1 MYDAHRFLCCGGAC
15 QKNGVLRSDCFS
27 CIRVDDKGGP
37 LPSGFLVS
45 KAHGYFIG
53 RKVPVPPCEQ
63 GDCYRIKISPLVGKD
78 VFKSRQ
84 MIIVSSPFKQ
94 SFRREVFQS
103 PRQNVRGN
111 TEILLEFIEFAQPLE
126 GVAFRCFEWVAS

>member
-1 MYDAHRFLCCGGAC
+1 MLHAIYDAHRFLCCGGAC
-15 QKNGVLRSDCFS
+15 QKNGVFRSDCFS
-27 CIRVDDKGGP
+27 CIRVDDNGGP

-78 VFKSRQ
+78 VFKSRR
-84 MIIVSSPFKQ
+84 MIIVS
-94 SFRREVFQS
+94 
-103 PRQNVRGN
+103 
-111 TEILLEFIEFAQPLE
+111 
-126 GVAFRCFEWVAS
+126 